1 MFQIK
6 PSVSVNN
13 DIVCIGRQKSFI
25 QNQPVSENEAP
36 KVPSPTGKPTNYNQS
51 LKQRINNLVLKTL
64 QENTG
69 INCTSL

>member
-1 MFQIK
+1 MF
-6 PSVSVNN
+6 SVN
-13 DIVCIGRQKSFI
+13 DFVIGRQKSFI
-25 QNQPVSENEAP
+25 QNQPASESEAPKIEP

-69 INCTSL
+69 TVE